1 MQQRYNYAFFD
12 EASKREIRRA
22 LVKGVS
28 IPGYQVPFA
37 SREMPIGRGWGTGGL
52 QITLAIIGPDDTL
65 KVIDQGSD
73 DSVNAVN
80 IKKLV
85 VDTTDVEVTD
95 ATEDATLI
103 QSRHR
108 IPEHPLD
115 DGQILVLQVPTPEP
129 LRSFEPSEA
138 ATKRLH
144 AEADYTG
151 AWLELFDQ
159 IVRYDAATTGADHPV
174 QVFGRY
180 VMAPSPIP
188 RFDNLKLNQ
197 ARHLTLLGAG
207 REKKIYAVPPF
218 TDVKPLDFEDYP
230 FAVETFEGKCC
241 RLCGAEG
248 VYLDELVDEATG
260 ETYYQCNDTNY
271 CASSACQPTKPVDA
285 AAASGTES
293 CGSKS
298 FSRPEGR
305 HLGLSP
311 QSSAPEASSL
321 TLRTTG
327 DRGFSCGNCSNCA
340 GEFESMDVTDT
351 ALAVM
356 RCVQELRGRFGKG
369 MVVDVLRGSQNAKLL
384 DMHLDEAACYDTVNA
399 PAAQVKE
406 VIELLAAGGYLLITE
421 GTYPVVGLGPRAREA
436 AEEGFSLSMKRVLR
450 KPERTRSAAGGSHV
464 FGSSGAPANAR
475 CASAWPTK
483 RASLPTSCS
492 PMRLCAICAR
502 KGLQPTRSSL
512 RSAAW
517 ALRSSPVTAKP
528 SCPR

>member
-22 LVKGVS
+22 LIKGVS

-52 QITLAIIGPDDTL
+52 QITLAIIGPNDTL

-159 IVRYDAATTGADHPV
+159 IVRFDATTTGADHPV

-230 FAVETFEGKCC
+230 FAVETFEGKRC

-293 CGSKS
+293 CGSKAS
-298 FSRPEGR
+298 LRAAARFV
-305 HLGLSP
+305 GLSP
-311 QSSAPEASSL
+311 QSSAPEAPSL

-327 DRGFSCGNCSNCA
+327 NS
-340 GEFESMDVTDT
+340 
-351 ALAVM
+351 
-356 RCVQELRGRFGKG
+356 
-369 MVVDVLRGSQNAKLL
+369 
-384 DMHLDEAACYDTVNA
+384 
-399 PAAQVKE
+399 
-406 VIELLAAGGYLLITE
+406 
-421 GTYPVVGLGPRAREA
+421 
-436 AEEGFSLSMKRVLR
+436 
-450 KPERTRSAAGGSHV
+450 
-464 FGSSGAPANAR
+464 
-475 CASAWPTK
+475 
-483 RASLPTSCS
+483 
-492 PMRLCAICAR
+492 R
-502 KGLQPTRSSL
+502 KGTSH
-512 RSAAW
+512 A
-517 ALRSSPVTAKP
+517 
-528 SCPR
+528 